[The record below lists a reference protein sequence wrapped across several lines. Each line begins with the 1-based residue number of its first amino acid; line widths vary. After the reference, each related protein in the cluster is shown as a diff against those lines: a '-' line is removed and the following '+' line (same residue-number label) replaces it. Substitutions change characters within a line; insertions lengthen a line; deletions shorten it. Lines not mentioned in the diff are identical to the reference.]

1 MRLNL
6 ILFGYMCLFM
16 QKCYNLMITGKVQD
30 ISFRA
35 LAEDIAR
42 LYELRGFVFND
53 LDGSVKMVCC
63 GDNGNITD
71 FLDELKI
78 KGTQRGARVDEI
90 KSEEIPFE
98 IYLPQRFLRLY
109 TDELTDIS
117 RKLDKGNELLGDI
130 NKDTSALPEIKNVLN
145 SYVGEQREHNQSM
158 KEHNQRLDEHNQ
170 WMKDHLLKMDEHNQS
185 VKEHNLWMKEHNQR
199 LENILVKL
207 SEK

>member
-6 ILFGYMCLFM
+6 ILFGYMSLFM

-35 LAEDIAR
+35 LVEDIAR
-42 LYELRGFVFND
+42 LNDLRGFVFND

-63 GDNGNITD
+63 GENGNIAD
-71 FLDELKI
+71 FIEEIKI
-78 KGTQRGARVDEI
+78 KGTQRGALVDEI
-90 KSEEIPFE
+90 VSEEIPFK

-117 RKLDKGNELLGDI
+117 RKLDTGNDLLGDI
-130 NKDTSALPEIKNVLN
+130 KKDTSALSEIKNVLN
-145 SYVGEQREHNQSM
+145 SYIGEQR
-158 KEHNQRLDEHNQ
+158 D
-170 WMKDHLLKMDEHNQS
+170 HNQS
-185 VKEHNLWMKEHNQR
+185 VKEHNQSMKEYNKWMKEHNQR

-207 SEK
+207 AEK

>member
-1 MRLNL
+1 
-6 ILFGYMCLFM
+6 
-16 QKCYNLMITGKVQD
+16 
-30 ISFRA
+30 
-35 LAEDIAR
+35 
-42 LYELRGFVFND
+42 
-53 LDGSVKMVCC
+53 
-63 GDNGNITD
+63 
-71 FLDELKI
+71 
-78 KGTQRGARVDEI
+78 VDEI

>member
-1 MRLNL
+1 MRSNL
-6 ILFGYMCLFM
+6 ILFGYMSLFM
-16 QKCYNLMITGKVQD
+16 QKCYNLMITGKVQG

-35 LAEDIAR
+35 LVEDIAR
-42 LYELRGFVFND
+42 LYDLRGFVFND

-63 GDNGNITD
+63 GENGNIAD

-145 SYVGEQREHNQSM
+145 SYVGEQREHNQ
-158 KEHNQRLDEHNQ
+158 RIDEHNQ
-170 WMKDHLLKMDEHNQS
+170 
-185 VKEHNLWMKEHNQR
+185 WMKEHNQR

-207 SEK
+207 AEK

>member
-1 MRLNL
+1 MS
-6 ILFGYMCLFM
+6 LFM

-35 LAEDIAR
+35 LVEDIAR
-42 LYELRGFVFND
+42 LYDLRGFVFND

-63 GDNGNITD
+63 GDNGNIAN

-130 NKDTSALPEIKNVLN
+130 KTDTSALPEIKNVLN
-145 SYVGEQREHNQSM
+145 SYVGEQREHNQRM
-158 KEHNQRLDEHNQ
+158 DEHNQRMDEHNQRMDEHNQ
-170 WMKDHLLKMDEHNQS
+170 WMKGHLLKMD
-185 VKEHNLWMKEHNQR
+185 EHNQR